1 MERTQTTQRPVTAG
15 NGGPGAGDEG
25 EMLDALLAQEILSA
39 ADRILDGI
47 RPVNAQQYLE
57 QNQQRGGE

>member
-1 MERTQTTQRPVTAG
+1 MERERHDQRTAPVG
-15 NGGPGAGDEG
+15 GGGPEG
-25 EMLDALLAQEILSA
+25 GGLDVGVAQDILDA
-39 ADRILDGI
+39 ADRILDSI